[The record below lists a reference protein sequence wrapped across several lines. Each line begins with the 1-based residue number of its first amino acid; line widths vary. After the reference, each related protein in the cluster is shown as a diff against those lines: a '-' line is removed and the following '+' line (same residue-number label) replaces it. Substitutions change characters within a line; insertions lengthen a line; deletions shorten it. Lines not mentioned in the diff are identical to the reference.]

1 MISFPDCKINLGLHI
16 LYKRDDNYHEVET
29 VMYPIPLQDILEIV
43 PSDELLFT
51 STGLEIP
58 GNPQNNLCLKAYEL
72 LKKSH
77 DIPPVHIHLHKI
89 IPMGGGL
96 GGGSSNGAFT
106 LILLNNFFELDL
118 SLQVLKEKAA
128 SLGSDCAFFIEN
140 TPQLCT
146 GRGELTAPI
155 AFSLANYFIK
165 IINLGIHVS
174 TAEAYSGVQP
184 KAAERPLLEVLRQDI
199 TLWKDQLINDFEPGI
214 FKNHPELAVA
224 KNKLLEEGAIYAS
237 MTGSGSTLYG
247 IYAQCPEKTFSD
259 IPVEVVLPLR

>member
-1 MISFPDCKINLGLHI
+1 MIIFPDCKINLGLHI
-16 LYKRDDNYHEVET
+16 LYKREDNYHEVET

-43 PSDELLFT
+43 PSDELIFT

-58 GNPQNNLCLKAYEL
+58 GNPENNLCSKAYEL
-72 LKKSH
+72 LKKLH

-106 LILLNNFFELDL
+106 LILLNNLFELDL
-118 SLQVLKEKAA
+118 SLQELKIEAA
-128 SLGSDCAFFIEN
+128 KLGSDCAFFIEN

-146 GRGELTAPI
+146 GRGEITAPI
-155 AFSLANYFIK
+155 EFSLADFFIK

-174 TAEAYSGVQP
+174 TAEAYSGVIP
-184 KAAERPLLEVLRQDI
+184 KAPQRPILEVLSQDI
-199 TLWKDQLINDFEPGI
+199 TEWKGLLINDFEPGI
-214 FKNHPELAVA
+214 FNNHPELAVA
-224 KNKLLEEGAIYAS
+224 KNKLLEEGALYAS

-247 IYAQCPEKTFSD
+247 IYARRPEKSFLD
-259 IPVEVVLPLR
+259 IPVEVVFPLR